1 MAGSEIDDAA
11 LLESW
16 RGGDKRAGSALF
28 ARHYARV
35 HRFFRNKV
43 NAADLGDL
51 IQSTFLACVEG
62 RERYAGTGSLP
73 SYLLGIAYRLLC
85 RHYRAKRRERAHIDF
100 ASVSAADLAPSPS
113 QVIVE
118 RREQRLLLRALR
130 AIPLEFQAIL
140 ELVYWEELTAGE
152 CAEVLGI
159 PLGTAKSRIRRGR
172 LLLHE
177 RIEAL
182 ASSPAVL
189 ESTLGGLDQWAK
201 QLRVRI
207 HDD

>member
-1 MAGSEIDDAA
+1 MDDIA
-11 LLESW
+11 LLDAW
-16 RGGDKRAGSALF
+16 RGGDKRAGSTLF

-35 HRFFRNKV
+35 HRFFRTKV

-62 RERYAGTGSLP
+62 HERYAGTGSLS

-85 RHYRAKRRERAHIDF
+85 RHYRAKRRERAYLDF
-100 ASVSAADLAPSPS
+100 TSVSAADLAPSPS
-113 QVIVE
+113 QVVVD
-118 RREQRLLLRALR
+118 RREQRLLLSALR
-130 AIPLEFQAIL
+130 GIPLEFQAIL
-140 ELVYWEELTAGE
+140 ELVYWEDLTAGE
-152 CAEVLGI
+152 CAAVLGI

-172 LLLHE
+172 QLLQT

-182 ASSPAVL
+182 ASGPAVL
-189 ESTLGGLDQWAK
+189 ESTLGSLDQWAR
-201 QLRVRI
+201 QLRARI